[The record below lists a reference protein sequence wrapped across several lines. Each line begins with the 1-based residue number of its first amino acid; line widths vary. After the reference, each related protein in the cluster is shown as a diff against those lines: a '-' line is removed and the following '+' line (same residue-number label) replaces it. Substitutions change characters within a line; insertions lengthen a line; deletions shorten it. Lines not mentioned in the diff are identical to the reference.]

1 MAEEKNL
8 PNEEEQVSTEAAK
21 KAAGETAAK
30 SAGKAAG
37 KTAEELAKA
46 LIRQKIIIGSL
57 AGVIALGG
65 AGAAIGYNQ
74 GWFGN
79 KPASSQITESITD
92 ASTEKQQP
100 ASADVDP
107 NAGEW
112 DGTVPQAPKGDPNAD
127 SIAIPGYPQ
136 IYLPAGKTEVDV
148 AFSNPEGN
156 PCYFTF
162 ELVLKDTEEV
172 LYTSKQVPPGEAITH
187 ITLNRAL
194 DAGEY
199 PAVLKIST
207 FHIVTQSGMN
217 GANVETTL
225 EVK

>member
-1 MAEEKNL
+1 MADKMRI
-8 PNEEEQVSTEAAK
+8 PNEEEELSDKAAK
-21 KAAGETAAK
+21 RAAEKTAAK
-30 SAGKAAG
+30 TSGKVAG

-65 AGAAIGYNQ
+65 AGAAIGYNL

-79 KPASSQITESITD
+79 KAATSQTTELTADGTS
-92 ASTEKQQP
+92 EKQQP

-136 IYLPAGKTEVDV
+136 IYLPANQTEVDV

-199 PAVLKIST
+199 SAVLKIST